1 MDLFAEH
8 LCATGRTLHDIYL
21 GDIFLL
27 WTEYKNRGVFRTW
40 RRRKRKVFAIYL
52 TVGSRELFLQKAPT
66 HITDRVLNTHCTK
79 MKFCF
84 MDFFRK
90 CDQIR
95 HLSRNMINKYTFIL
109 KYVWRNKND
118 PDIYLQS
125 PKCF

>member
-1 MDLFAEH
+1 
-8 LCATGRTLHDIYL
+8 
-21 GDIFLL
+21 
-27 WTEYKNRGVFRTW
+27 
-40 RRRKRKVFAIYL
+40 
-52 TVGSRELFLQKAPT
+52 
-66 HITDRVLNTHCTK
+66 
-79 MKFCF
+79 

-118 PDIYLQS
+118 PDIYVQS